1 MSYEKYIK
9 YKSKYLNLKAAIHNT
24 QIQSGGGYDNNDSD
38 EFIQTLGST
47 PNSEIF
53 NNNLVGGSRNTD
65 KQSSSEVS
73 NKSKDLSKSKSDF
86 EKSIPDLITK

>member
-53 NNNLVGGSRNTD
+53 NNNLVGGGKNTD
-65 KQSSSEVS
+65 TD
-73 NKSKDLSKSKSDF
+73 DLS
-86 EKSIPDLITK
+86 EKSLSSAKTVGKST